1 MMRREIPAESP
12 EAYVETLSGS
22 RRDIV
27 EALRSATLA
36 AVRFFSIFVPKGALL
51 PARLSESSLVKA
63 LNRACT
69 NSARFRTEWITS
81 TGESDPDA

>member
-1 MMRREIPAESP
+1 M
-12 EAYVETLSGS
+12 
-22 RRDIV
+22 
-27 EALRSATLA
+27 
-36 AVRFFSIFVPKGALL
+36 RFFSIFVPKGALL